1 MMKED
6 KPEVRIPVL
15 SSLTAL
21 LLGTLALCWDSWA
34 ADQDLLKKARDTFEP
49 LPTSMATADNPVTP
63 ERVALG
69 RHLFFDKRLSL
80 DGSVSC
86 ETCHLPGL
94 HGTDGQAKSIGVQ
107 QRKNLRNAPTILNA
121 ALQFKAHW
129 DGGRDSVEDQ
139 ATKALIGTAS
149 FGNPDYPAVVSK
161 LKLLGYQDKFKKAFP
176 KDSDPIRPENW
187 GKAIGSYERTLV
199 TLAPF
204 DNYLNS
210 RAIPGVIV

>member
-1 MMKED
+1 MKGKEI
-6 KPEVRIPVL
+6 EIVRTHVL
-15 SSLTAL
+15 PSLTAL
-21 LLGTLALCWDSWA
+21 LLGTLALCSDSWA
-34 ADQDLLKKARDTFEP
+34 ADQDLLKKARDTFEA

-86 ETCHLPGL
+86 ESCHLPGL

-107 QRKNLRNAPTILNA
+107 HRKNLRNAPTVLNA

-139 ATKALIGTAS
+139 ATKALIGPAS

-161 LKLLGYQDKFKKAFP
+161 LKALGYQVECEQPPAKAGGFGL
-176 KDSDPIRPENW
+176 R
-187 GKAIGSYERTLV
+187 L
-199 TLAPF
+199 
-204 DNYLNS
+204 
-210 RAIPGVIV
+210 